1 MNAKAG
7 RLMCIDEGE
16 YSDYQIWGFFVVLE
30 DFDPLEELKLFLIEN
45 PDQRERYNFEST
57 HICTGCRETL
67 KREIGYNYLAG
78 LSNDGRTVDETIQAE
93 WVTMNRL
100 WLADKA

>member
-45 PDQRERYNFEST
+45 PDQRERNNFEST
-57 HICTGCRETL
+57 HMMHWLLKKGLLLEIDYNTL
-67 KREIGYNYLAG
+67 H
-78 LSNDGRTVDETIQAE
+78 LSNYGDVDEIYFRTEGERDPLYLQEA
-93 WVTMNRL
+93 
-100 WLADKA
+100 